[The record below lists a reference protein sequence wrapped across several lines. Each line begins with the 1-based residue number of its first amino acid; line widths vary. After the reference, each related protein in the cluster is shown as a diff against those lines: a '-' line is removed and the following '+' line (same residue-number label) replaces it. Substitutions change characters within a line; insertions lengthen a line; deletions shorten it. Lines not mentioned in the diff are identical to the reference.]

1 MQKSVSYFE
10 DLLDQ
15 NKPAQVLKELGKV
28 KTKDWQS
35 LIIIAEAQRMLGS
48 FEEAIK
54 NYKQALKNISK
65 TATEDKIDLLL
76 ALAKCERTLGKAS
89 SAYKN
94 ASLAEKLAQK
104 EELEDFAV
112 LALQERALAL
122 RAQGKLQDAK
132 VLLNTTLNYYTEQGE
147 IAGQSFI
154 YWALGGISRLEG
166 NFAQG
171 ISEFKKAITLAKRA
185 KDNIATAYAVCGLA
199 GISRIAGDIKACVRN
214 YQLAEKLFKNTDDV
228 FGKAYTNC
236 GLANGLRQ
244 LGEYKKAMKH
254 YIVADKL
261 YSSINDTVD
270 LGFVKW
276 GKADILK
283 HQGNLKAALKTLLE
297 AKKLFGASDE
307 IRGQLLTEI
316 SLAQIYYLQGQ
327 RKQADSIFEKAFA
340 RAKKEGLRTYLESL
354 T

>member
-1 MQKSVSYFE
+1 MKKEASYFE

-28 KTKDWQS
+28 KTKDAQ
-35 LIIIAEAQRMLGS
+35 IIFVLAEAQRMLGN

-54 NYKQALKNISK
+54 EYNIALKYISK
-65 TATEDKIDLLL
+65 DALEDKIDLLL
-76 ALAKCERTLGKAS
+76 ALAKCERTLGKAA

-122 RAQGKLQDAK
+122 RAQGKLQDSK
-132 VLLNTTLNYYTEQGE
+132 VLLNTTLNYYQEQGE

-171 ISEFKKAITLAKRA
+171 ISEFKKSITLARRA
-185 KDNIATAYAVCGLA
+185 KDKIATAYAVCGLA
-199 GISRIAGDIKACVRN
+199 GISRIAGNIKECVKN
-214 YQLAEKLFKNTDDV
+214 YQLAAKLFKNTEDV

-261 YSSINDTVD
+261 YSSINDKVD

-283 HQGNLKAALKTLLE
+283 HQGNLKAALSTLLE
-297 AKKLFGASDE
+297 AKKLFSSSDE

-327 RKQADSIFEKAFA
+327 KKLADTIYDKAVI
-340 RAKKEGLRTYLESL
+340 RAKKENLRTYLESL

>member
-1 MQKSVSYFE
+1 MKNASYFE

-28 KTKDWQS
+28 KTKNWQI
-35 LIIIAEAQRMLGS
+35 LFVQAEAQRMLGS

-54 NYKQALKNISK
+54 NYTLALKNISN
-65 TATEDKIDLLL
+65 TEVEDKIDLLL
-76 ALAKCERTLGKAS
+76 ALAKCERTLGKAAK
-89 SAYKN
+89 AYKN
-94 ASLAEKLAQK
+94 ASLAEKLAQQA
-104 EELEDFAV
+104 ELEDFAV

-132 VLLNTTLNYYTEQGE
+132 VLLNTTLNYYQEQGE
-147 IAGQSFI
+147 VAGQSFI

-171 ISEFKKAITLAKRA
+171 ILEFKKAITLAKKA
-185 KDNIATAYAVCGLA
+185 KDNVAVAYAVCGLA
-199 GISRIAGDIKACVRN
+199 GISRIAGNIKDCVKN
-214 YQLAEKLFKNTDDV
+214 YKLAEKLFKNTEDV

-244 LGEYKKAMKH
+244 LGEYKMAMKH

-261 YSSINDTVD
+261 YSSINDLVD

-327 RKQADSIFEKAFA
+327 KKLADTIYEKAVA

>member
-1 MQKSVSYFE
+1 MKNASYFE

-28 KTKDWQS
+28 KTKDWQI
-35 LIIIAEAQRMLGS
+35 LFVLAEAQRMLGN

-54 NYKQALKNISK
+54 NYQQALKYISNSEV
-65 TATEDKIDLLL
+65 EDKIDLLL
-76 ALAKCERTLGKAS
+76 ALAKCERTLGRACD
-89 SAYKN
+89 AYKN

-104 EELEDFAV
+104 AELEDFAV

-122 RAQGKLQDAK
+122 RAQGKLQDSK
-132 VLLNTTLNYYTEQGE
+132 VLLNTTLNYYQEQGE
-147 IAGQSFI
+147 VAGQSFI

-166 NFAQG
+166 NFEQG
-171 ISEFKKAITLAKRA
+171 ILEFKKAVTLAKKA

-199 GISRIAGDIKACVRN
+199 GISRIAGNIKDCVKN
-214 YQLAEKLFKNTDDV
+214 YQLAAKLFKNTDDV

-244 LGEYKKAMKH
+244 LGDYKKAMKH

-261 YSSINDTVD
+261 YSFINDTVD

-283 HQGNLKAALKTLLE
+283 HQGNLKGALKTLLE

-327 RKQADSIFEKAFA
+327 KKLADTIYDKAVSRA
-340 RAKKEGLRTYLESL
+340 RKEGLHTYLESL

>member
-1 MQKSVSYFE
+1 MKKETAYFE

-15 NKPAQVLKELGKV
+15 NKPAQVLKELGEV
-28 KTKDWQS
+28 KTKDAQI
-35 LIIIAEAQRMLGS
+35 LFVLAEAQRMLGN
-48 FEEAIK
+48 FEEAIVV
-54 NYKQALKNISK
+54 YEQALKNISK
-65 TATEDKIDLLL
+65 SAVEDKIDLLL
-76 ALAKCERTLGKAS
+76 ALAKCQRTLGKAA

-94 ASLAEKLAQK
+94 ASLAEKIAQK

-122 RAQGKLQDAK
+122 RAQGKLQDSK
-132 VLLNTTLNYYTEQGE
+132 VLLNTTLNYYQEQGE

-171 ISEFKKAITLAKRA
+171 ISEFKKAITLAKKV
-185 KDNIATAYAVCGLA
+185 KDNIAVAYAVCGLA
-199 GISRIAGDIKACVRN
+199 GISRIAGNIKECVKN
-214 YQLAEKLFKNTDDV
+214 YQLATRLFKNTDDI

-244 LGEYKKAMKH
+244 LGDYKQAMKH

-283 HQGNLKAALKTLLE
+283 HQGNLKAALTTLLE

-327 RKQADSIFEKAFA
+327 KKLADTIYDKAVA
-340 RAKKEGLRTYLESL
+340 RARKEGLHTYLESL

>member
-1 MQKSVSYFE
+1 MQKTAQYFE
-10 DLLDQ
+10 ALLDQ
-15 NKPAQVLKELGKV
+15 NKPAQVLKELGKTS
-28 KTKDWQS
+28 TKDWQK
-35 LIIIAEAQRMLGS
+35 LFILAEAKRMLGS

-54 NYKQALKNISK
+54 NYQQALKNISK
-65 TATEDKIDLLL
+65 NSAEDKIDLLL
-76 ALAKCERTLGKAS
+76 ALAKCERTLGRAAN
-89 SAYKN
+89 AYKN
-94 ASLAEKLAQK
+94 ANLAQKLAQK
-104 EELEDFAV
+104 AELEDFAF
-112 LALQERALAL
+112 LALQEKALAL

-132 VLLNTTLNYYTEQGE
+132 VLLNTTLNYYQEQGE
-147 IAGQSFI
+147 LAGESFI

-166 NFAQG
+166 NFKQG
-171 ISEFKKAITLAKRA
+171 ILEFKKAISLARKA
-185 KDNIATAYAVCGLA
+185 KDNIAVAYAVCGLA
-199 GISRIAGDIKACVRN
+199 GISRIAGNIKDCVKN
-214 YQLAEKLFKNTDDV
+214 YQLAAKLFKNTDDI

-244 LGEYKKAMKH
+244 LGNYKTAMKH
-254 YIVADKL
+254 YLVADKL

-283 HQGNLKAALKTLLE
+283 HQGKLKESLKTLLE
-297 AKKLFGASDE
+297 AQKLFSSSDE

-327 RKQADSIFEKAFA
+327 KKLADTIYEKAFA

>member
-1 MQKSVSYFE
+1 MINKIAYFE

-28 KTKDWQS
+28 KTKDFQ
-35 LIIIAEAQRMLGS
+35 LLFVLAEAQRMLGN

-54 NYKQALKNISK
+54 NYQQALKNISK
-65 TATEDKIDLLL
+65 TALEDKIDLLL
-76 ALAKCERTLGKAS
+76 ALAKCERTLGRAS
-89 SAYKN
+89 AAYKN
-94 ASLAEKLAQK
+94 ACLAQKLAQK
-104 EELEDFAV
+104 AILEDFAV

-132 VLLNTTLNYYTEQGE
+132 VLLNTTLNYYIEQGE

-171 ISEFKKAITLAKRA
+171 ISEFKKAITLAKKA
-185 KDNIATAYAVCGLA
+185 KDKIATAYGVCGLA
-199 GISRIAGDIKACVRN
+199 GISRIAGDIKACVKN
-214 YQLAEKLFKNTDDV
+214 YQLAAKLFKNTDDI

-244 LGEYKKAMKH
+244 LGDYKKAMRH